1 MSTSVR
7 ARHDARGF
15 SFVELLVTI
24 IIAAIAFAAVVPLF
38 VSAQQLNAA
47 DLFRQA
53 ALNAAQG
60 RIEQIRSLDFASIET
75 TTLASTLETTA
86 PVTNSSTRQLTVGYA
101 VTNKPS
107 DINTKYKVVTVTV
120 SWTAPPNPVKPVVL
134 QTIVYRQYAGP
145 TLSTFWT
152 IPAISQN
159 GQLGDDHLTTVKFNA
174 IPTTPWTGQRTKSVL
189 FQVWDTGGK
198 LVTAQLVYN
207 TSIPGQSNPNGSAPY
222 GFDSSTKNTFW
233 WNWDSTGAM
242 DGTYSASATAAA
254 ASTGSYL
261 GPTTSFF
268 FKLSRG
274 ITTAAPFGL
283 TITPGATQAS
293 LTWVAVSGATGY
305 KVYRSTSAG
314 GPFSLVA
321 STTLAMYNDT
331 GLPSSTNYWY
341 EVSSTTTGAES
352 ARCAPVGTKTL
363 DASTDTTAPS
373 VPTWGSPAITHDV
386 AGTGVIELKWN
397 ASTDTGSGLGDYR
410 IWRSDS
416 ASGTFAVIATW
427 TNLNNLVYDDTV
439 GSGVTR
445 YYYITAR
452 DVVLN
457 ESAANTTQSATT
469 ATTTTAY
476 TLTITN
482 SNNGNNAGSDR
493 WVWVQMIAPSTAY
506 YSQSG
511 GLTYT
516 TIPTIG
522 VLVPRQHG
530 TAVFSGLPPGSYNI
544 WVNTSSSS
552 SGAVVQTSATTTIS
566 NANANASIN

>member
-1 MSTSVR
+1 MNTSVR
-7 ARHDARGF
+7 VRHDERGF

-24 IIAAIAFAAVVPLF
+24 IIAGIAFAAIVPLF
-38 VSAQQLNAA
+38 AGAQQKNAA

-86 PVTNSSTRQLTVGYA
+86 PVTNGRTRQLTVGYE

-159 GQLGDDHLTTVKFNA
+159 GQLGDNNGIVKFSA

-189 FQVWDTGGK
+189 FQVWDTGGR

-207 TSIPGQSNPNGSAPY
+207 TSIPDPSNANGSAPC
-222 GFDSSTKNTFW
+222 GFDLSTNTFW
-233 WNWDSTGAM
+233 WNWDSTGAR
-242 DGTYSASATAAA
+242 DGAYSASATAAA

-268 FKLSRG
+268 FNLSRG
-274 ITTAAPFGL
+274 ITMDPPTGL
-283 TITPGATQAS
+283 VITPGATQAS
-293 LTWVAVSGATGY
+293 LTWIANGATGY
-305 KVYRSTSAG
+305 KVYRGTSAG
-314 GPFSLVA
+314 GPFSLIP
-321 STTLAMYNDT
+321 STTLVAMYNDT

-341 EVSSTTTGAES
+341 EVSSVDSSGAES

-363 DASTDTTAPS
+363 GASTDTTAPS

-416 ASGTFAVIATW
+416 ASGLFTVIATW

-476 TLTITN
+476 MLTITN

-493 WVWVQMIAPSTAY
+493 WVWVQMITPSTAY

-522 VLVPRQHG
+522 VLVPRQNG
-530 TAVFSGLPPGSYNI
+530 TAVFSGLPPGRYNI
-544 WVNTSSSS
+544 WVNTSNSS
-552 SGAVVQTSATTTIS
+552 SGAAVQTSATTTIS
-566 NANANASIN
+566 NANASASIN